1 MSNQNNINWE
11 LAEKKDEKGLLGV
24 LGKLYNYGTQAVEKL
39 NNFVAAGNGNKGETT
54 TPTTAQTTTPTTPPA
69 TDWEKY
75 YADEKARLGESYASD
90 VAALD
95 KSKQASSEMAAVTR
109 ERLMKYLPSQLKAQG
124 IHTQGISE
132 DASIKAFNNYQN
144 AMAGIAQN
152 YDANRKALSES
163 YNSKISS
170 LDKEKQERKDTEDT
184 AHLNK
189 YLEVMAGAKDGT
201 LTVDD
206 INSIASV
213 YGKFTEDEIASLIS
227 ASENNYEE
235 ISNIKSYPETFLADT
250 SNYDSAGNI
259 LPEKKEEIEK
269 YLNENRDVIG
279 ESAYNAYMYQL
290 GSTGVA
296 TPTVSDEDLKMLY
309 DTYNVDPN
317 GTAFDIKTTNA
328 DALIE
333 SLDVSKG
340 KKQTEHVQS
349 ILNESATWGEDMN
362 GTIRNFNY
370 GLNSGNNKGN
380 YLVFYNGKWY
390 PTKYTKDDMFLKGAA
405 DKIEE
410 IVGGVGDAVSDT
422 VGGWVDNAGNA
433 IADTVGG
440 WVDNA
445 GNAIKGWG
453 NNIWNG
459 ITGLIK

>member
-1 MSNQNNINWE
+1 MSNQNNIVWTPV
-11 LAEKKDEKGLLGV
+11 EKEEEKGQLGW
-24 LGKLYNYGTQAVEKL
+24 LGKLYNYGTQAVEKFNDFL
-39 NNFVAAGNGNKGETT
+39 AAGNGNKGETT
-54 TPTTAQTTTPTTPPA
+54 APTTTPT

-152 YDANRKALSES
+152 YDANRKALSEN
-163 YNSKISS
+163 YNAKISS
-170 LDKEKQERKDTEDT
+170 LDKEEQERKDAEDT

-206 INSIASV
+206 INSIASA

-227 ASENNYEE
+227 TSENSYEE
-235 ISNIKSYPETFLADT
+235 INNIKSYPETFLADT

-269 YLNENRDVIG
+269 FLNDNRSVIG
-279 ESAYNAYMYQL
+279 ESAYNAYMYKL
-290 GSTGVA
+290 GSMGVA

-370 GLNSGNNKGN
+370 GAIAGNNKGN

-390 PTKYTKDDMFLKGAA
+390 PTEYTAADMGDDINAKFNDFANDVWDGVKDD
-405 DKIEE
+405 
-410 IVGGVGDAVSDT
+410 VGGSLDVFKNVGK
-422 VGGWVDNAGNA
+422 A
-433 IADTVGG
+433 IRDYR
-440 WVDNA
+440 
-445 GNAIKGWG
+445 
-453 NNIWNG
+453 
-459 ITGLIK
+459 LF